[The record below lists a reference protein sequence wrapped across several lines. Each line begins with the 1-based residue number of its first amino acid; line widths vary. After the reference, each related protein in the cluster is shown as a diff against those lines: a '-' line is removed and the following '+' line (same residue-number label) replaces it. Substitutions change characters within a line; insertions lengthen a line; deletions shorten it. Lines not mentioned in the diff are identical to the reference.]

1 MNEFNV
7 EDVVVINN
15 PDSPFNKLKGT
26 ITEVIFSENKG
37 YLYRIVIEDTCMIT
51 LESERVL
58 TYA

>member
-1 MNEFNV
+1 MNEFKV

-26 ITEVIFSENKG
+26 IIEIIFSETKG
-37 YLYRIVIEDTCMIT
+37 YLYKISIEGTCMVT